1 MDSNN
6 PERSGEQKAADE
18 TPEDVAV
25 LYSWANLQGAKYRDF
40 SASRREFRAQMKHR
54 AAEAAREAEEKAKTE
69 AEEAARHE
77 EEVAEKLAQEAADT
91 EETHRAAAA
100 AESARQAQ
108 KAAQDRLEAARHAE
122 AAAAAEAAA
131 RRAER
136 EAAEAHAHA
145 EMQQRRWLNEQPQPA
160 VPGEISDPYS
170 KPTHDVEIE
179 HHIHRPHTS
188 SAERAAALRQS
199 SAIRAAVR
207 VQPGFSSGMK
217 KVPIIDPV
225 TPKQPER
232 IAEQPAAP
240 QEQQLRRGYRPD
252 VPTAQMDAYREEPR
266 YQAPQRSFI
275 PAPEPPQPH
284 FEDRP
289 ATMPRR
295 PDVVEPPV
303 EPVRNFIPA
312 PPMPRPEPQPHEGT
326 LPPVHETPHKN
337 YAPQERVETMPEK
350 REPVQPM
357 YRPAPVR
364 QSGTVPVAQ
373 REQNSVRPAWLYGED
388 RQQRPQPQPVQ
399 QQQEPPQVPDT
410 LQHSRE
416 RVASRWF
423 ALKGVFDHSQEQSEP
438 QPVRKQ
444 EYRVPT
450 LVVFSLAGGVG
461 KTSMVA
467 TLGRA
472 MSSMGEKVLLTD
484 TTSHGL
490 LPFYFGARELRP
502 SVVRT
507 FSPPPGST
515 DAPIYLVN
523 YELDQKG
530 NDQATQEWVMD
541 EITRNGQGA
550 HRMIVDLSS
559 GSSWLLRRLGR
570 LNPTVIV
577 PLAPDMNSVISLQ
590 AVEKFFHGVTDADGR
605 PVRPNYVLNQ
615 FDSSLPLHLDVR
627 EVMRQLVGD
636 RLLPFTIRRNPA
648 VSEALAEGMTVID
661 YAPSSPVSEDFMNV
675 ATWVR
680 AATAPATAGFR
691 GARWTER

>member
-1 MDSNN
+1 MDTEN
-6 PERSGEQKAADE
+6 PEQSGERKATDE

-25 LYSWANLQGAKYRDF
+25 LYTWANLQGAKYRDF

-54 AAEAAREAEEKAKTE
+54 AAEAAREAEEKAKAE
-69 AEEAARHE
+69 AEEAARRE
-77 EEVAEKLAQEAADT
+77 EEAAKKLEQEAVDADKAQK
-91 EETHRAAAA
+91 AAAA
-100 AESARQAQ
+100 ASAARQAQ
-108 KAAQDRLEAARHAE
+108 KAAEDRLEAARHAE

-145 EMQQRRWLNEQPQPA
+145 EMQQRRWEDQQRNPV
-160 VPGEISDPYS
+160 VPGEISDPYL
-170 KPTHDVEIE
+170 KPTHEVEVE
-179 HHIHRPHTS
+179 HHIHRPHAS

-199 SAIRAAVR
+199 SAIKAAVR
-207 VQPGFSSGMK
+207 VQPGFSSGIK
-217 KVPIIDPV
+217 KAPIVDPV
-225 TPKQPER
+225 PQKRQSEPAPEYAPIEER
-232 IAEQPAAP
+232 YVSEQPAP
-240 QEQQLRRGYRPD
+240 QRRGYRPD
-252 VPTAQMDAYREEPR
+252 IPTAQMEAYREEPR
-266 YQAPQRSFI
+266 YDARAPYDDRPAVMQRHMEMVDTPPEPVRQFIPAAPQRQ
-275 PAPEPPQPH
+275 EPH
-284 FEDRP
+284 EV
-289 ATMPRR
+289 MI
-295 PDVVEPPV
+295 PPV
-303 EPVRNFIPA
+303 HEEPVRNFVPA
-312 PPMPRPEPQPHEGT
+312 PTPPRPE
-326 LPPVHETPHKN
+326 
-337 YAPQERVETMPEK
+337 RVEAVPEK
-350 REPVQPM
+350 REPEQPM

-364 QSGTVPVAQ
+364 PSTMVPAVQ
-373 REQNSVRPAWLYGED
+373 REQHPVRPAWLYGED
-388 RQQRPQPQPVQ
+388 RGARPQPVAP
-399 QQQEPPQVPDT
+399 QEPKPQPVPDT

-423 ALKGVFDHSQEQSEP
+423 ALKGVFDHSAQEQAEP

-450 LVVFSLAGGVG
+450 LVLFSLAGGVG

-472 MSSMGEKVLLTD
+472 LSSLGEKVLLTD

-523 YELDQKG
+523 YELDQKS
-530 NDQATQEWVMD
+530 NDQGTQEWVME
-541 EITRNGQGA
+541 EITRNSQGA
-550 HRMIVDLSS
+550 HRMVVDLSA
-559 GSSWLLRRLGR
+559 GSSWLLRRLSR

-577 PLAPDMNSVISLQ
+577 PVGPDMNSVISLQ
-590 AVEKFFHGVTDADGR
+590 SVEKFFQGITDADGR
-605 PVRPNYVLNQ
+605 AIRPSYVLNQ

-661 YAPSSPVSEDFMNV
+661 YAPSSPVAEDFMNL

>member
-1 MDSNN
+1 MDPNN
-6 PERSGEQKAADE
+6 PERSGEQKAAEE

-54 AAEAAREAEEKAKTE
+54 AAEVARETEEKAKAD
-69 AEEAARHE
+69 AEEAARRE
-77 EEVAEKLAQEAADT
+77 EESAQRLIQEAADA
-91 EETHRAAAA
+91 EEAQRATAA
-100 AESARQAQ
+100 AEAARQAE

-131 RRAER
+131 RRAAR

-145 EMQQRRWLNEQPQPA
+145 EMQQQRWEGHQAQPV
-160 VPGEISDPYS
+160 VPGEISDPYL
-170 KPTHDVEIE
+170 KPSHDVEIE

-188 SAERAAALRQS
+188 SGDRAAALRQS

-217 KVPIIDPV
+217 KVPIVDPV
-225 TPKQPER
+225 TPREPKFTAGEP
-232 IAEQPAAP
+232 PAP
-240 QEQQLRRGYRPD
+240 QEPPRRGYHPD

-266 YQAPQRSFI
+266 YEAPARNFI
-275 PAPEPPQPH
+275 PAPERPLQPYD
-284 FEDRP
+284 DRP
-289 ATMPRR
+289 AVLHRHL
-295 PDVVEPPV
+295 DVVDAPV
-303 EPVRNFIPA
+303 EPVRNFIP
-312 PPMPRPEPQPHEGT
+312 PPPAVQQHEVMI
-326 LPPVHETPHKN
+326 PPVHETPVRN
-337 YAPQERVETMPEK
+337 YVQPQERMEAIPEK
-350 REPVQPM
+350 HEPAPPM
-357 YRPAPVR
+357 YRPAPIR
-364 QSGTVPVAQ
+364 QSAVVPAAQ
-373 REQNSVRPAWLYGED
+373 REPQPVRPAWLYGDD
-388 RQQRPQPQPVQ
+388 RGARPQPALPEQAPL
-399 QQQEPPQVPDT
+399 QVPDT

-423 ALKGVFDHSQEQSEP
+423 ALKGVFDHTQEQVEP

-444 EYRVPT
+444 EYRIPT

-472 MSSMGEKVLLTD
+472 LSSMGEKVLLTD

-502 SVVRT
+502 GVVRT

-523 YELDQKG
+523 YELDQKS
-530 NDQATQEWVMD
+530 NDQGTQEWVMD
-541 EITRNGQGA
+541 EIARNGQGA
-550 HRMIVDLSS
+550 HRMVVDLSS
-559 GSSWLLRRLGR
+559 GSGWLLRRLAR
-570 LNPTVIV
+570 LNPTVVV
-577 PLAPDMNSVISLQ
+577 PVAPDMNSVISLQ
-590 AVEKFFHGVTDADGR
+590 AVEKFFHGITDADGR
-605 PVRPNYVLNQ
+605 PIRPSYVLNQ
-615 FDSSLPLHLDVR
+615 FDASLPLHLDVR

-636 RLLPFTIRRNPA
+636 RLLPFSIRRNPA

-661 YAPSSPVSEDFMNV
+661 YAPSSPVSEDFLNV